1 MKQSYINVVTK
12 EVASFEPF
20 EIPYLERDAWLQ
32 LIDDEEVLIHF
43 PNEEHSE
50 TIITTQ
56 SVICWMLD
64 ELQTGVYAIREYTT
78 PTQSHLQI
86 SEYLPLRL
94 WAMVDAYSNDITY
107 DNIERDALLHAI
119 RTEKGGKK

>member
-12 EVASFEPF
+12 EVAVFEPF

-43 PNEEHSE
+43 KNDEHSE

-64 ELQTGVYAIREYTT
+64 ELQTGVYAIREYTNERL
-78 PTQSHLQI
+78 SHAEL
-86 SEYLPLRL
+86 SESLPIRL
-94 WAMVDAYSNDITY
+94 WGMVDAYSNDITY
-107 DNIERDALLHAI
+107 DEMAQKNLLHAI
-119 RTEKGGKK
+119 RNEKGGKK